1 MDIVPVHVQLGF
13 RRRARRIAA
22 SRTQR
27 FIRSPH
33 VSHPFT
39 YLTLP
44 EAEYLLIPIYS
55 ATSTRL
61 QPKLLTP
68 STTATTQ

>member
-1 MDIVPVHVQLGF
+1 MDIIPLHVQLGF

-33 VSHPFT
+33 VSHP
-39 YLTLP
+39 LP
-44 EAEYLLIPIYS
+44 ISLY
-55 ATSTRL
+55 
-61 QPKLLTP
+61 PKPNLC
-68 STTATTQ
+68 